1 MIGEETTRPRAR
13 RRRFTI
19 REIVLRA
26 VEEAGGQASLARQL
40 NLKTGNSILNYL
52 RGHAVPQLDRLP
64 ALAALAG
71 IRLSD
76 VQAAWWREKEAQ
88 GRRQWWRG
96 EEPSP
101 PTSPAVAAPTGS
113 TPPPD
118 SPPPRRRRRASAL
131 AIAGLSIASLACPIT
146 ARTQVR
152 EMASEETSSVY
163 CRKRRV
169 A

>member
-88 GRRQWWRG
+88 GRRAEMIDLALLYVLGLFTLVVVVVGFVVMAAMLRELQKMTR
-96 EEPSP
+96 
-101 PTSPAVAAPTGS
+101 AVA
-113 TPPPD
+113 
-118 SPPPRRRRRASAL
+118 
-131 AIAGLSIASLACPIT
+131 GLIV
-146 ARTQVR
+146 Q
-152 EMASEETSSVY
+152 ET
-163 CRKRRV
+163 RKLGGR
-169 A
+169 